1 MAINILLE
9 INKQIQEHIETG
21 EELVEVEMIQWI
33 HEELAR
39 AISKIEELKE
49 KAWMYDDLNR

>member
-39 AISKIEELKE
+39 AIPKIEELKE